1 MDDFSANFRAL
12 RARNNISQ
20 EELASALGIDRQTVS
35 NWENG
40 INAPS
45 FGYMIKIAD
54 YYCITLDEL
63 VGRTVPIPA

>member
-12 RARNNISQ
+12 RARSNISQ
-20 EELASALGIDRQTVS
+20 EELASALHVDRQTVS

-40 INAPS
+40 TNAPS

-63 VGRTVPIPA
+63 VGRTVPAHA